1 MIDDSTQR
9 GKAAVMREAQP
20 GTDSTTRLTVRIV
33 ADTVYT
39 ITLWYTFPRLEYVLR
54 TAYADGA

>member
-54 TAYADGA
+54 TAYR